1 MEKFKK
7 VLKFLVNNILFIAI
21 LLLIFS
27 VTLNKVITKDLLTD
41 FLIQKVSNETTE
53 VLDKNFNEL
62 DKEDINKINN
72 DIKTN
77 KDVNN
82 LIEKYA
88 RNTIEVMS
96 ENNTYDMNL
105 LDDAK
110 AVIKANKNILRDE
123 YKINVTDKQI
133 DEAVDKLDKEY
144 KLNDYYNNLVKQT
157 SNNLSKEQKD
167 ALKLYKFITSTK
179 LMIILSII
187 IIVLLIAIAI
197 YKKSFYKWLKNL
209 SISSITSSILN
220 IIAFI
225 SITLVINTSM
235 KDFKLQM
242 IKSIEI
248 PLCFLVG
255 SLLLLTI
262 YKIIDLKIKR
272 NTK

>member
-187 IIVLLIAIAI
+187 INKTST
-197 YKKSFYKWLKNL
+197 YTFFNL
-209 SISSITSSILN
+209 NLTVIGDKISSSYNTVSLY
-220 IIAFI
+220 FI
-225 SITLVINTSM
+225 SYLPILSPFFI
-235 KDFKLQM
+235 
-242 IKSIEI
+242 
-248 PLCFLVG
+248 
-255 SLLLLTI
+255 LLSSVLFCV
-262 YKIIDLKIKR
+262 
-272 NTK
+272 